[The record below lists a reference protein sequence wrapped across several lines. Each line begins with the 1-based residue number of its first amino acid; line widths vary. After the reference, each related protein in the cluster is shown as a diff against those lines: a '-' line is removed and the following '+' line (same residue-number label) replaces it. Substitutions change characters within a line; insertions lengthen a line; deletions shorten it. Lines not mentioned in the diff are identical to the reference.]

1 MRENLEEMMK
11 IMNNCPLYGREGEG
25 RIYVIAE
32 KCIID
37 AINENTTSDIENI
50 YRYVIFKQ
58 FIDNIDNVIKLCN
71 TTLKFRSGPRIDH
84 ACFVLLWVVDVIQ
97 QCDMELFETILK
109 MFCEDAIISNQLF
122 SVVALRSSKE
132 AMIDILY
139 VNRSIYKGCS

>member
-1 MRENLEEMMK
+1 MK
-11 IMNNCPLYGREGEG
+11 LMNNWPSYGREGEG
-25 RIYVIAE
+25 RVYITTE
-32 KCIID
+32 KCIVD
-37 AINENTTSDIENI
+37 TVNENPTSDIADI
-50 YRYVIFKQ
+50 CRSVILKQ
-58 FIDNIDNVIKLCN
+58 FIDNVDNVIRLCN
-71 TTLKFRSGPRIDH
+71 ADITNFRSSPRIDQ

-97 QCDMELFETILK
+97 QCDMELFETVLK